1 MKLAMRW
8 FAPALVAAVVSV
20 QAAVPAAPQLS
31 LSLRGV
37 AEGVAQPGEPLRI
50 VVRVAAPR
58 ASAATIALA
67 PANGAWSDAVSIE
80 LWPAVGRASVAKAE
94 GVGRPESSSATLGAG
109 RIAGGLWRFPSEVT
123 QRLAPGSY
131 QVRARLAIRDG
142 SGWKGEVEAV
152 ALPLRIVAPSSD
164 PERITQLTV
173 NRAHDALVRG
183 QIEAAAAVLD
193 AQLGSMPD
201 DVRLLAARAEV
212 ALRAGNPAA
221 ALMCLNRVPPGKSVG
236 PASPERDALLA
247 RVRTA
252 LREASGTTPK
262 PPAWSWP
269 PAKVMELSAEKKAA
283 ALRNALPRPSP
294 AAANTPPVGSGAS
307 SGPARP
313 VPATPPVPAPAIAA
327 KAASPGPKIGA
338 PSAGVI
344 VPAAELDDKKIRA
357 DAAGQW
363 AASATASSQYS
374 SPRYAPAQATG
385 APNVPLGMAGDN
397 PDAWCPGRQNDG
409 TEWLEVAFAK
419 PAAATEVRVLQNN
432 APGAISKVE
441 AIAPDGTVHLWW
453 EGKDPYVAPAI
464 REIAWFVIRVPKTDY
479 AVAKVKLTLNLA
491 AVPGWKQIDAVQ
503 LVAAP

>member
-1 MKLAMRW
+1 MNLAMRW
-8 FAPALVAAVVSV
+8 FAPAMVAAVVSA

-37 AEGVAQPGEPLRI
+37 AEGVAQPGESLRI

-58 ASAATIALA
+58 ASAAKITLA

-80 LWPAVGRASVAKAE
+80 LWPAVGGAAVAKAE
-94 GVGRPESSSATLGAG
+94 GVGRPESPSATLGAG

-142 SGWKGEVEAV
+142 SGWRGEVEAV

-164 PERITQLTV
+164 PDRITQLTV
-173 NRAHDALVRG
+173 NRAHDELVRG
-183 QIEAAAAVLD
+183 LVEAAAAVLD

-201 DVRLLAARAEV
+201 DVRLLTARAEV

-221 ALMCLNRVPPGKSVG
+221 ALMCLNRVPSGKSVG
-236 PASPERDALLA
+236 PPSSERDALLV

-252 LREASGTTPK
+252 LREMSGTTSK

-269 PAKVMELSAEKKAA
+269 PAKVMELSAEKKAS
-283 ALRNALPRPSP
+283 ALRNALPRTPPS
-294 AAANTPPVGSGAS
+294 AANTPPVASGVS
-307 SGPARP
+307 GGPARP
-313 VPATPPVPAPAIAA
+313 VPATPPVAAPAITA
-327 KAASPGPKIGA
+327 KAPSTGPKIGA
-338 PSAGVI
+338 PSAGVV

-363 AASATASSQYS
+363 AASANAGSSYS
-374 SPRYAPAQATG
+374 KPNYGPAKATG
-385 APNVPLGMAGDN
+385 APDVGVAGDSIE
-397 PDAWCPGRQNDG
+397 AWCPGQQNAG
-409 TEWLEVAFAK
+409 TEWLEVAFAQ
-419 PAAATEVRVLQNN
+419 PTRAAEVRVRQNHN
-432 APGAISKVE
+432 PGAIVKVE
-441 AIAPDGTVHLWW
+441 AFEADGTAHVWW

-464 REIAWFVIRVPKTDY
+464 RDIAWFAVRVPPTDY

-503 LVAAP
+503 LVGQGR